1 MKLAVAFALAG
12 SVATAHARGSFNE
25 YGTTTQDRPATQL
38 FEASCDVDIELRG
51 AVAAITMRQR
61 IVNPGPGDLAASFEL
76 ELPRG
81 AQVTS
86 FTMRGQHALL
96 VDAKSPV
103 IEGGTSVLGVDP
115 AVLQREGGDDY
126 RVVLQPITAD
136 HDVML
141 ETRFVAVAEPR
152 GGGLRLVL
160 PGRAA
165 AGRLTACKG
174 TFRASAGPGA
184 TIKKLRIDGADA
196 GTTRAAF
203 TVDAR
208 DVAIEVELDLHG
220 REPIL
225 WTQTQPL
232 AGGWNASL
240 VTVLGPRIKPP
251 GTRRVVFVVDG
262 SRSMD
267 LVGRHHVVKVL
278 HGLGAALPSD
288 AEVEAIVFDRTVTR
302 VFGELRPAN
311 PQNLAAIE
319 AAVARRGASNGSD
332 LVGAF
337 AKAREVIDGARGQA
351 MVIVISDGVTGDI
364 DGGTLTRALGAKTSS
379 VDVHA
384 IVLNPASTAS
394 PGAETLRSPVNLFGG
409 SFVEVS
415 VDALAHHERALA
427 GIEEWLRPAWLE
439 IAIPA
444 LGDAIPKEVR
454 AGSGFTHLTIHRG
467 APRFVMTGHGDRAF
481 TVTARPAPGAPVGA
495 LAMANVEASAFTT
508 TVDPGDD
515 ELARLAPLVERARA
529 AHPVADAGHAFAVL
543 TSAGRVAANR
553 RAVVRDGGR
562 YERVIALADPPR
574 KLAVTASPV
583 RLSASAIARPTLER
597 LFRDQLQPKAYVCY
611 QRALGRNA
619 DLAGTVTFQLRMG
632 RGEVTEVVLG
642 GLGDAALDACLVEAA
657 YQLTPPL
664 PDFTV
669 NADDQTIAN
678 YPLTFNRRA
687 DQPMIVLGDAD
698 SSSPLEIDSIQG
710 GVPRRPTRVDTSTP
724 LGRLRPSK
732 SP

>member
-1 MKLAVAFALAG
+1 MKLAVACALAVA
-12 SVATAHARGSFNE
+12 VATAHARGSFDE
-25 YGTTTQDRPATQL
+25 YGTTIEDRPATQL
-38 FEASCDVDIELRG
+38 FEASCDVDVELRG
-51 AVAAITMRQR
+51 AIASIIMRQR
-61 IVNPGPGDLAASFEL
+61 IVNPGPGELAASFEL

-86 FTMRGQHALL
+86 FTMRGQQALL
-96 VDAKSPV
+96 VDAQSPV

-115 AVLQREGGDDY
+115 AVLQRDGGDDY
-126 RVVLQPITAD
+126 RVVLQPIARD

-141 ETRFVAVAEPR
+141 ETQFVAVAEPR
-152 GGGLRLVL
+152 SGGLQLVL

-165 AGRLTACKG
+165 VGRLTACKG

-184 TIKKLRIDGADA
+184 TIKKIRVGGADA

-208 DVAIEVELDLHG
+208 DVTIVVELEVHG

-232 AGGWNASL
+232 AGGWNGSL

-267 LVGRHHVVKVL
+267 LVGRHHVVKLL
-278 HGLGAALPSD
+278 HGLGAALPAD
-288 AEVEAIVFDRTVTR
+288 AEIEAIVFDRTVTR

-319 AAVARRGASNGSD
+319 AAVAGRGASNGSD

-337 AKAREVIDGARGQA
+337 AKAREVIEGARGQA
-351 MVIVISDGVTGDI
+351 MVIVISDGVTGEI
-364 DGGTLTRALGAKTSS
+364 DGGMLTRALGAKTSS

-384 IVLNPASTAS
+384 IVLNPATTTS

-409 SFVEVS
+409 TYIEVS
-415 VDALAHHERALA
+415 VDALDDALA
-427 GIEEWLRPAWLE
+427 GIDEWLRPAWLE

-454 AGSGFTHLTIHRG
+454 AGRGFTHLAIHRG

-481 TVTARPAPGAPVGA
+481 TVTARPAPMAAVGA
-495 LAMANVEASAFTT
+495 LAMANVDASAFTT

-515 ELARLAPLVERARA
+515 ELARLAPLVERARTT
-529 AHPVADAGHAFAVL
+529 HPVADAGHAFAVL

-553 RAVVRDGGR
+553 RAVVRGGGR

-574 KLAVTASPV
+574 QRVAAASPI
-583 RLSASAIARPTLER
+583 RIAASAIARPTLER
-597 LFRDQLQPKAYVCY
+597 LFRDQLQPRAYACY

-619 DLAGTVTFQLRMG
+619 NLAGTATFQLRMG

-642 GLGDAALDACLVEAA
+642 GLGDAALDACLVDAA
-657 YQLTPPL
+657 YALTPPL

-678 YPLTFNRRA
+678 YPLTFHRRA

-698 SSSPLEIDSIQG
+698 STSPLEIDAIHG